1 MVANT
6 FPSTNNKISNL
17 VATQVP
23 FFVRN
28 DHGNFVKFLEAYY
41 EWLEQADGSV
51 FGIANTQQYNVV
63 TRSKNLLSFQD
74 VDRTSAQ
81 FAEYLYSQFMKLIPS
96 NVQVDKALL
105 LKNIKDFY
113 RASGTEKSTQFLLNI
128 LFGED
133 KQIEFYYPKRDV
145 LRASDGKWF
154 IEKSIKVSQW
164 QVNGIA
170 NTNPGVLN
178 YFANTVVTGNTSKAN
193 AIVEKVESYFESGLP
208 VKEIKISSQ
217 KGNFV
222 DGETLFTT
230 FVEGGI
236 TKSLTATVF
245 GGSIVSTNIIAGGNG
260 YSVGT
265 EVPIV
270 SNTGSNARIVISSVT
285 SGNVSTIGIIK
296 AGAGFRVGDNI
307 LFTGGGG
314 SGGNGNVLT
323 VLSDSSVHPNS
334 YNIIISLIESEANT
348 TIGNATYS
356 NLSSS
361 NANTTLA
368 NALSSFVYGN
378 TGPINTVFLLS
389 PGTGYSSLPNL
400 DAQANSRVRSLGI
413 LGRME
418 IVNGGVGYEAND
430 KINFINVL
438 GGYGS
443 GALGNVVTV
452 NATGSITDVEF
463 IPVPGHITG
472 GSGYEQGLLPLAN
485 VVSANANAYGAN
497 IAVTAILGDGE
508 QLKAATTSIGKILGL
523 TIESGGANYGANTT
537 LDLTNLGD
545 GTAQVSVTIVQG
557 VYTYPGRWL
566 NDDGHV
572 SSYNFLQ
579 DRDYYQNFS
588 YVVKINESIDKYRK
602 ALLQLTHPAGMK
614 LFGEY
619 MFEDDRF
626 AGINVKVNRAES
638 DIIRFVKS
646 TYQANLGNVVI
657 NTSNNGLSVND
668 TVYLEFVSG
677 DTINITNGEFIV
689 TTANTDYFSVN
700 HTSNTVNTSG
710 NVYTGLMV
718 V

>member
-1 MVANT
+1 MTANT
-6 FPSTNNKISNL
+6 FSSTNNKISNL
-17 VATQVP
+17 VNSQVP

-28 DHGNFVKFLEAYY
+28 DHQNFVKFIEAYY

-51 FGIANTQQYNVV
+51 SGIANNQQYNVT
-63 TRSKNLLSFQD
+63 TRAKNISSFYD
-74 VDRTSAQ
+74 IDRTINQ
-81 FAEYLYSQFMKLIPS
+81 FSEHLYSHFMKLIPA

-113 RASGTEKSTQFLLNI
+113 RARGTEKATSLLLNI
-128 LFGED
+128 IFGED

-154 IEKSIKVSQW
+154 IEKSIKVSDW
-164 QVNGIA
+164 QVDGIP
-170 NTNPGVLN
+170 NTNPSVLN
-178 YFANTVVTGNTSKAN
+178 YFANTIITGNTSGAN
-193 AIVEKVESYFESGLP
+193 AVVERVESYFEAGLP

-217 KGNFV
+217 KGNFEN
-222 DGETLFTT
+222 GETLFTT
-230 FVEGGI
+230 FVENNV

-245 GGSIVSTNIIAGGNG
+245 GGAIASTNIIAGGNA

-270 SNTGSNARIVISSVT
+270 SNTGSNGRIIISSVT
-285 SGNVSTIGIIK
+285 SGNIGSIVIVRP
-296 AGAGFRVGDNI
+296 GAGFLANDGI
-307 LFTGGGG
+307 LISGGGGG
-314 SGGNGNVLT
+314 SGANAQI
-323 VLSDSSVHPNS
+323 SSVITDGTVHPNS
-334 YNIIISLIESEANT
+334 YNIIISLISDEANT
-348 TIGNATYS
+348 PIGNSIFA

-361 NANTTLA
+361 NANTTLV
-368 NALSSFVYGN
+368 NALASFVYSN
-378 TGPINTVFLLS
+378 TGPVNTVSIFS
-389 PGTGYSSLPNL
+389 TGSGYTSLPTL
-400 DAQANSRVRSLGI
+400 DALANTRVRSLGI

-418 IVNGGVGYEAND
+418 IINGGVGYEAND

-443 GALGNVVTV
+443 GALGNVAAV
-452 NATGSITDVEF
+452 NTTGSITQVEF

-472 GSGYEQGLLPLAN
+472 GTGYTQSLLPLAN
-485 VVSANANAYGAN
+485 VVSSNVNAYGAN

-508 QLKAATTSIGKILGL
+508 QLAATTTSIGRILGL
-523 TIESGGANYGANTT
+523 TIESAGSNYDANTT

-588 YVVKINESIDKYRK
+588 YVVKINESIDKYKK
-602 ALLQLTHPAGMK
+602 ALLELTHPIGMK

-619 MFEDDRF
+619 TFEDTSYNGVNVRARF
-626 AGINVKVNRAES
+626 SES
-638 DIIRFVKS
+638 ETIKFVKS
-646 TYQANLGNVVI
+646 TYKANLGNIVI
-657 NTSNNGLSVND
+657 NTANNNLSVND
-668 TVYLEFVSG
+668 TIYLEFVSG
-677 DTINITNGEFIV
+677 DTINITNGIFIV
-689 TTANTDYFSVN
+689 DTANTDYFSIT
-700 HTSNTVNTSG
+700 HPANTTNSSG
-710 NVYTGLMV
+710 NVYAGLII
-718 V
+718 